1 VNALVPARRERP
13 RLQVV
18 SGEAAILDG
27 QWASDHWD
35 ASLLGIPARRG
46 RGTARFGGISQQWLR
61 DPVKRWSRFRL
72 ATGCAFAT
80 IDSGALALTRFSRF
94 LATRHP
100 QAADASAI
108 TRPVL
113 EDYLSWLLTQGY
125 SASTR
130 ALSLSMARV
139 FFDAC
144 HRHGWLPGL
153 AASATIYVE
162 ELPFHHD
169 EIARFIPE
177 FVMAQLES
185 GQALSKIPHTTTRN
199 LVIVLIETG
208 LRGGDAC
215 NLPFSPVLADSSGWP
230 CLRFEAVKVRAEQL
244 IPLSAKAAA
253 AISAQQ
259 DYVRQRWPAGSPWLF
274 PGMTGN
280 DDGSK
285 PYSHSAF
292 IQQLRRW
299 QRVIDLRDEAGQP
312 VTVTGHQFRHTLGT
326 RLINSG
332 VPQHVVQRLPGHA
345 SPHMTSHYAKV
356 HDATIRE
363 AFDRYQSQRVNI
375 SGEPIGYDPGSPA
388 ASAEWVKHN
397 LNRVRDSL
405 PNGYC
410 GRPAQQ
416 DCPHPN
422 ACLTCPDFQ
431 TSPSSCRST
440 GGRPRSTA
448 VSSPKPRARDSS
460 ASPGT
465 CAVSRPT
472 WTGSSPPSKASR
484 TTIPA
489 MNRADNSAFLAQA
502 NARRHQAALA
512 AAHHAIYQLRREGKP
527 VTYAAVAYA
536 AGVSR
541 TWLYSQDQIRD
552 LISDLRKDE
561 PPAAALTAQRAST
574 SSLRQRL
581 DTACAEITRL
591 RTENRSLRDQLA
603 RQLGLHRT
611 QPASK
616 APAKPK

>member
-1 VNALVPARRERP
+1 MPGRP
-13 RLQVV
+13 RLAVV
-18 SGEAAILDG
+18 HGEAAILDG
-27 QWASDHWD
+27 QWASDHRD
-35 ASLLGIPARRG
+35 AGRLGIPARRG
-46 RGTARFGGISQQWLR
+46 RGTARFGAISQQWLR

-80 IDSGALALTRFSRF
+80 IDAGALALTRFSRF
-94 LATRHP
+94 LAARHP
-100 QAADASAI
+100 DAGDATAI

-130 ALSLSMARV
+130 ALSLSMIRV
-139 FFDAC
+139 LFDAC

-169 EIARFIPE
+169 QIARFIPE

-185 GQALSKIPHTTTRN
+185 DQALAKIPHTTTRH
-199 LVIVLIETG
+199 LIIVMIETG

-215 NLPFSPVLADSSGWP
+215 NLPFNPVLTDSSSWP

-253 AISAQQ
+253 AIAAQQ
-259 DYVRQRWPAGSPWLF
+259 DYVREHWPAGSPWLF

-280 DDGSK
+280 DNGSK
-285 PYSHSAF
+285 PYSHRTFS
-292 IQQLRRW
+292 QQLEHW
-299 QRVIDLRDEAGQP
+299 QRVIGLRDEAGQP

-332 VPQHVVQRLPGHA
+332 VPQHVVQKLLGHA
-345 SPHMTSHYAKV
+345 SPHMTAHYARV

-375 SGEPIGYDPGSPA
+375 AGETIGYDPGAPT

-410 GRPAQQ
+410 ARPAQQ

-431 TSPSSCRST
+431 TTPVFLPIHRRQATANRRLIAQADAT
-440 GGRPRSTA
+440 GQ
-448 VSSPKPRARDSS
+448 ARLAENLRRVQ
-460 ASPGT
+460 ASLE
-465 CAVSRPT
+465 AI
-472 WTGSSPPSKASR
+472 
-484 TTIPA
+484 IPA
-489 MNRADNSAFLAQA
+489 
-502 NARRHQAALA
+502 
-512 AAHHAIYQLRREGKP
+512 
-527 VTYAAVAYA
+527 
-536 AGVSR
+536 
-541 TWLYSQDQIRD
+541 
-552 LISDLRKDE
+552 
-561 PPAAALTAQRAST
+561 
-574 SSLRQRL
+574 L
-581 DTACAEITRL
+581 DTL
-591 RTENRSLRDQLA
+591 HKDGPRDDP
-603 RQLGLHRT
+603 R
-611 QPASK
+611 
-616 APAKPK
+616 

>member
-1 VNALVPARRERP
+1 MTRLVAARQNGP

-18 SGEAAILDG
+18 DGEAAILDG
-27 QWASDHWD
+27 LWASDHWD
-35 ASLLGIPARRG
+35 AGRLGIPARRG
-46 RGTARFGGISQQWLR
+46 RGTARFGGISQPWLR

-80 IDSGALALTRFSRF
+80 IDAGALALTRFSRF
-94 LATRHP
+94 LATRQP
-100 QAADASAI
+100 QARSASAI

-113 EDYLSWLLTQGY
+113 EDYLSWLVTQGY

-130 ALSLSMARV
+130 ALSLSMIRV

-153 AASATIYVE
+153 APGATIYVE

-215 NLPFSPVLADSSGWP
+215 NLPFNPVLADSSGWP
-230 CLRFEAVKVRAEQL
+230 CLRFEAVKVRSEQL

-253 AISAQQ
+253 AIAAQQ

-274 PGMTGN
+274 PGIVAN
-280 DDGSK
+280 QDGSR

-292 IQQLRRW
+292 SRQLAHW

-312 VTVTGHQFRHTLGT
+312 VTVTAHRFRHTLGT

-332 VPQHVVQRLPGHA
+332 VPQHVVQKLLGHA

-363 AFDRYQSQRVNI
+363 AFDRYQAQRINV
-375 SGEPIGYDPGSPA
+375 SGEPIGYDPDA
-388 ASAEWVKHN
+388 LTASAEWVKHN

-431 TSPSSCRST
+431 TTPQFLQIHRRQAAT
-440 GGRPRSTA
+440 N
-448 VSSPKPRARDSS
+448 
-460 ASPGT
+460 
-465 CAVSRPT
+465 SRLIAQADAN
-472 WTGSSPPSKASR
+472 GQQRLAQNLR
-484 TTIPA
+484 RVQANLERIIPA
-489 MNRADNSAFLAQA
+489 LE
-502 NARRHQAALA
+502 AL
-512 AAHHAIYQLRREGKP
+512 
-527 VTYAAVAYA
+527 
-536 AGVSR
+536 
-541 TWLYSQDQIRD
+541 QDGGDGDDPR
-552 LISDLRKDE
+552 
-561 PPAAALTAQRAST
+561 
-574 SSLRQRL
+574 
-581 DTACAEITRL
+581 
-591 RTENRSLRDQLA
+591 
-603 RQLGLHRT
+603 
-611 QPASK
+611 
-616 APAKPK
+616 